1 MPPTRETV
9 ASIKKKYRS
18 KLPKT
23 IDVLSVLFDEQAK
36 ESRVVLNCNFHGEQ
50 DPVTLGYLRKTKFL
64 FIQTFVTN
72 SWIKSKKQCSQI
84 FSLRTSERNL

>member
-50 DPVTLGYLRKTKFL
+50 DPVTLGYLRKTKF
-64 FIQTFVTN
+64 FV
-72 SWIKSKKQCSQI
+72 
-84 FSLRTSERNL
+84 